1 MSLFI
6 IMEFSLCQE
15 PVFSTIVSY
24 LMTRA
29 ASYAC
34 LYRAPT
40 PPTCPPQG
48 KRPTANACYVHACEL
63 VRGPR
68 HQVAGREVRSQ
79 PHLCRKES

>member
-40 PPTCPPQG
+40 PP
-48 KRPTANACYVHACEL
+48 HAHHRARGQQRMRAMYML
-63 VRGPR
+63 VNW
-68 HQVAGREVRSQ
+68 
-79 PHLCRKES
+79 